1 MAKVQGICDPK
12 FAEVRSLLEEAVASG
27 KEIGASVTVNIGGKN
42 VVDIWGG
49 YTSKDRTSPWEKNTI
64 VNVFSS
70 TKTIASLA
78 VLMLVDR
85 GLIDVDEKV
94 SKYWPE
100 YGTNGKENTRVR
112 HLLSHTAGLS
122 SWQDTV
128 EPEDLANTEKLT
140 SMLAQQAPFWEP
152 GTASGYHALT
162 FGYPLGELVRRVTG
176 KSLKEFV
183 ATEMAGPLGADFRI
197 GALEKDWSRIGV
209 LKSPVAGPI
218 EYEPGP
224 EAAQT
229 FTNPLLP
236 PRLTRTSWWRGA
248 EVGAANGH
256 TNSNGLARMLSPVT
270 CGGQVDGI
278 NILSPKT
285 IEMIFQEQ
293 SFSKDLVLGVP
304 VRYGIGFGLSG
315 GPLTESFLPPGKICF
330 WGGYGGSLAI
340 MDVERG
346 MTITY
351 VMNRMETKIMGNEM
365 GIKYVQAIYAA
376 LAKQPT
382 PQL

>member
-1 MAKVQGICDPK
+1 MAKAQGTCDPK

-49 YTSKDRTSPWEKNTI
+49 YTSKNKTALWERDTI
-64 VNVFSS
+64 VNVFSC

-100 YGTNGKENTRVR
+100 FGTNGKGNTRVR
-112 HLLSHTAGLS
+112 HLLSHTSGLS
-122 SWQDTV
+122 SWQDTI
-128 EPEDLANTEKLT
+128 EPEDLANTEKVT

-152 GTASGYHALT
+152 GNASGYHALT

-176 KSLKEFV
+176 KSFKEFV
-183 ATEMAGPLGADFRI
+183 ATEMAGPLGADFQI
-197 GALEKDWSRIGV
+197 GALEKDWNRIGV
-209 LKSPVAGPI
+209 LKSPVAEPT
-218 EYEPGP
+218 EFEPGP

-236 PRLTRTSWWRGA
+236 PRLTRTSWWKGA

-278 NILSPKT
+278 KILSPET
-285 IEMIFQEQ
+285 IEKIFQEQ
-293 SFSKDLVLGVP
+293 SSSNDLVLGVP

-315 GPLTESFLPPGKICF
+315 GPLTDSFLPPGKISF

-351 VMNRMETKIMGNEM
+351 VMNRMESKLMGNEM

-376 LAKQPT
+376 LANPKS
-382 PQL
+382 QL